1 MAESEKLSDK
11 FSFLQTIIRLRYAVE
26 NLIIR
31 LFSFIVTT
39 VIMNLNLKNGGKV
52 MNIKK
57 VGEQIAV
64 LRKVKGLTQSELGER
79 IGVSFQAVSKWE
91 RGETLPDIAL
101 LPDLA
106 KILETTVDFILL
118 GSEKVIEYK
127 GKFAV
132 TDMKKGLNCLKNVG
146 EYLGAENIIYRA
158 AIKGINTDLNT
169 DIEEAFT
176 NDYVFE
182 AFLAEAIIQNLISG
196 LYVDISDVKN
206 NFKHEHFKN
215 IVVDYCNRYGIK

>member
-1 MAESEKLSDK
+1 
-11 FSFLQTIIRLRYAVE
+11 
-26 NLIIR
+26 
-31 LFSFIVTT
+31 
-39 VIMNLNLKNGGKV
+39 
-52 MNIKK
+52 MNIEK
-57 VGEQIAV
+57 VGEQIAA
-64 LRKVKGLTQSELGER
+64 LRKAKGLTQSELGER

-91 RGETLPDIAL
+91 RGETLPDVTL

-118 GSEKVIEYK
+118 GNEKVIEYK
-127 GKFAV
+127 GKITVA
-132 TDMKKGLNCLKNVG
+132 DMKKGINCLKNAG
-146 EYLGAENIIYRA
+146 EYLGVENIIYRA
-158 AIKGINTDLNT
+158 AVNGINKDLNT

-182 AFLAEAIIQNLISG
+182 AFLAEAIIQNLMAG

-215 IVVDYCNRYGIK
+215 IVVNYCDRYGIK

>member
-1 MAESEKLSDK
+1 
-11 FSFLQTIIRLRYAVE
+11 
-26 NLIIR
+26 
-31 LFSFIVTT
+31 
-39 VIMNLNLKNGGKV
+39 
-52 MNIKK
+52 MNIEK

-64 LRKVKGLTQSELGER
+64 LRKSKALTQSELGER
-79 IGVSFQAVSKWE
+79 LGVSFQAVSKWE
-91 RGETLPDIAL
+91 RGETLPDITL

-106 KILETTVDFILL
+106 KILETTIDFILL

-127 GKFAV
+127 GKFTV
-132 TDMKKGLNCLKNVG
+132 TDVKKGLNCLKNVG
-146 EYLGAENIIYRA
+146 EYLGTENIIYRA
-158 AIKGINTDLNT
+158 AIKGINTELNT
-169 DIEEAFT
+169 NIEEAFS

-215 IVVDYCNRYGIK
+215 IVVDYCNRHGIK

>member
-1 MAESEKLSDK
+1 
-11 FSFLQTIIRLRYAVE
+11 
-26 NLIIR
+26 
-31 LFSFIVTT
+31 
-39 VIMNLNLKNGGKV
+39 
-52 MNIKK
+52 MNIEK

-64 LRKVKGLTQSELGER
+64 LRKTKGLTQSELGER

-91 RGETLPDIAL
+91 RGETLPDVTL

-118 GSEKVIEYK
+118 GNEKVIEYK
-127 GKFAV
+127 GKITVA
-132 TDMKKGLNCLKNVG
+132 DMKKGLNCLKNAG
-146 EYLGAENIIYRA
+146 ELLGAENIIYRA
-158 AIKGINTDLNT
+158 AVNGINKDLNT

-182 AFLAEAIIQNLISG
+182 AFLAEAIIQNLMAG

-215 IVVDYCNRYGIK
+215 IVVDYCDRYGIK

>member
-1 MAESEKLSDK
+1 
-11 FSFLQTIIRLRYAVE
+11 
-26 NLIIR
+26 
-31 LFSFIVTT
+31 
-39 VIMNLNLKNGGKV
+39 

-64 LRKVKGLTQSELGER
+64 LRKAKGITQNELGER

-91 RGETLPDIAL
+91 RGETLPDITL

-106 KILETTVDFILL
+106 KILETTTDYILL
-118 GSEKVIEYK
+118 GSEKVVEYK
-127 GKFAV
+127 GKFTV
-132 TDMKKGLNCLKNVG
+132 TDIKKGLNCLKNVG

-158 AIKGINTDLNT
+158 AIKGINNELNT
-169 DIEEAFT
+169 NIEEAFS

-182 AFLAEAIIQNLISG
+182 AFLAEAIIQNLMSG

-215 IVVDYCNRYGIK
+215 IVVDYCDRYGIK